1 MASGQTKTYGFNQWQ
16 PEDKVL
22 REEFNGDNEKMEQ
35 ALTGLDSRVT
45 GKAEQTEVDGLKTQL
60 ATKAA
65 QSALDSLS
73 ASVTGGL
80 AKKYGTDNAYIKTG
94 NYTGTGEDSITVSVG
109 FQPALVFILRTTSAS
124 SYDYVYMMGDAAA
137 QIMISQF
144 TSQIISTS
152 ALTLSGTG
160 FTIQDGLEDYGFNAK
175 DTAYHYLAFR

>member
-35 ALTGLDSRVT
+35 ALTGLDGRVE

-80 AKKYGTDNAYIKTG
+80 ARKYGTDNPYINAG
-94 NYTGTGEDSITVSVG
+94 SYIGDGTATRTISIG
-109 FQPALVFILRTTSAS
+109 FQPFLVVVFSLDAEG
-124 SYDYVYMMGDAAA
+124 SYDYSFLLGDGSA
-137 QIMISQF
+137 QIACEQRSIHLVTDYLKV
-144 TSQIISTS
+144 TS
-152 ALTLSGTG
+152 TG
-160 FTIQDGLEDYGFNAK
+160 FIVNYQPSNIKAYNVSGWN
-175 DTAYHYLAFR
+175 YHYIAFR

>member
-1 MASGQTKTYGFNQWQ
+1 MASNQTSFYQLNQWE

-22 REEFNGDNEKMEQ
+22 REEFNADNSRLDG
-35 ALTGLDSRVT
+35 ALHSL
-45 GKAEQTEVDGLKTQL
+45 AEEVGARALQTEVDGLKTQM

-73 ASVTGGL
+73 ASVTAGL

-124 SYDYVYMMGDAAA
+124 SYNYVCMMGDNAA
-137 QIMISQF
+137 QLMITKF
-144 TSQIISTS
+144 TSQKISTTS
-152 ALTLSGTG
+152 LVLSSTG
-160 FTIQDGLEDYGFNAK
+160 FTVQDGLEENGFNAA
-175 DTAYHYLAFR
+175 DVAYHYLAFR

>member
-35 ALTGLDSRVT
+35 ALTGLDGRVT

-80 AKKYGTDNAYIKTG
+80 ARKYGTDNPYINSGSYIGDGAAT
-94 NYTGTGEDSITVSVG
+94 
-109 FQPALVFILRTTSAS
+109 RT
-124 SYDYVYMMGDAAA
+124 
-137 QIMISQF
+137 
-144 TSQIISTS
+144 IST
-152 ALTLSGTG
+152 
-160 FTIQDGLEDYGFNAK
+160 FFR
-175 DTAYHYLAFR
+175 AYS